1 MYGTMMLQTCI
12 SFTQSLSNLAMML
25 HKRPELTMA
34 MAKLSSGGEER
45 KSIVESTAEVI
56 QKIFTM
62 CLTDRTSARYAKPEG
77 KKVGIYIFANKVLK
91 LLFAVGAFAIRHGRQ
106 LKARS

>member
-1 MYGTMMLQTCI
+1 MAI
-12 SFTQSLSNLAMML
+12 S
-25 HKRPELTMA
+25 
-34 MAKLSSGGEER
+34 KLSSGGEER

-91 LLFAVGAFAIRHGRQ
+91 LLFAVTSPHLRPTNHDLAADAIV
-106 LKARS
+106 